1 MVSAW
6 TIVPGI
12 IATLLVLFITKCWDP
27 VAQHLGHPFD
37 VPRRVDDLLEGI
49 QRLLGLTADHQRDR
63 PRPSSA
69 DVQGWMSCIQASQQA
84 AQVIMGRRDALLTHD
99 LGGRTEFAGLLAWLG
114 KHLKNYRERCSVG
127 KLADLEL
134 EKVKVLIARG
144 EAYWKEAHAAPHGRN
159 IRWAT
164 HPRAVSN
171 ATLRANM
178 TLDRAV
184 HRWGSGIRAME
195 HMLVRALRFVEDTT
209 PGSFGVWG
217 MGGVGKTT
225 LLELVRDSGWESFDH
240 IVFVKV
246 GKQYDVHKVQQCI
259 ANNVGASLSS
269 ESSMQHSADTIYN
282 HLRDKNFLLLLD
294 DLWKR
299 LDLQAIGIP
308 PITGEPGRHRKV
320 IVTSRRN
327 TVCANMRCQENNIIA
342 AGCLNKEDA
351 LLLFLDKVGNRAIQ
365 AHSRIPSLAK
375 EVAAQ
380 CGGLPLVLCVV
391 GSAMSAKEDPGLWLN
406 AINRLKKSKVHNNLD
421 TDEEVYQC
429 LKYSFDNLA
438 NDGLR
443 GCLLLCSLWAQNES
457 IPKEQLIQWCIGLGF
472 SEASDGFEGGE
483 EMIHCLLDASL
494 LEKKG
499 SKVVEMHDVIRDMAL
514 WILEADSREQ
524 APMRDERWSVLKQVW
539 IEETERPMGNSNMW
553 PICERKLARM
563 KGIEKNWHTL
573 STNHAWPAKKDW
585 PKLEMLVKRKDCLSS
600 LPSISDF
607 KALTF
612 LDLGSQFRLEEFP
625 KEICELI
632 ELEYLNIVGSGMFA
646 LPMELGKLSKLKH
659 LHLRQ
664 AWNLRAIPRGLF
676 SGLQNIQVVDLF
688 CDSSERPYRPK
699 SDAVSFS
706 PLLLALADPEIDN
719 LQILGICLQGQ
730 SANIEILKKMKRV
743 RVQSL
748 CLLNPF
754 FCSEHQQPQA
764 KNCNVMN
771 LKLLGDLDS
780 LKELAISSSDS
791 LREVAAEWDP
801 TQSPSKDVLLPNLN
815 HLCLENLSTLEKVI
829 WRNTG
834 NHLREVY
841 IIKCGRIKH
850 ATWVLQLK
858 FLELLDIRGCTRL
871 ELLVDISELWPEE
884 IASNPPRVIFPQ
896 LKSITLIHLP
906 ELSTICVLPCDFEKL
921 ARLSVSSCSKL
932 TAISTHRPVNAA
944 RPALLT
950 VGEDEWFARL
960 EHNPHIRRTSR
971 AFIAEFFEPMICHF
985 GKSVLRFRLNKL
997 VRHRRAE
1004 LIPRSLPSKS
1014 EVLDCRMARDG
1025 GPDSLELLI
1034 RNFKWSK
1041 EVPRISNRNKEY
1053 KKKNKHPHSWSSQ
1066 CHNGKLEEF
1075 RGEDE
1080 ARMRGG
1086 VLPLLDMTE
1095 EHARNSFWGNEKNDV
1110 LTEALG
1116 NAEHSGQVKARHRRS
1131 RAEYDGMEV
1140 TSVQTVRGECKDQVS
1155 IFKKELKRRRFV
1167 GEDVQKMEI
1176 HFSCSSIRNISA
1188 EIPATYLVSDTK
1200 VPKALG
1206 KVHLPI
1212 AEETLTAIDDVEGAS
1227 ELFVG
1232 EPPEWQTDLRDAKIK
1247 CVQWPRK
1254 DTDFDQVL
1262 PTALAEATTIAPPQQ
1277 RLPTIISFAAAT
1289 RGQPPPRPRPET
1301 TKTRTVAT
1309 PPHAAVATTPVAAV
1323 LSWRRPAAGSTLVVA
1338 RYKTLVTTPAAT
1350 LMATKHAAPA
1360 SQKKK
1365 ALVKMVKPNQNKTVD
1380 ELNEEQLLFALQISL
1395 VATNTRKF
1403 KNGEPLVELS
1413 DEEMEKEFGPACL
1426 IFHDY
1431 YMEKSKNQANERSS
1445 SFTAKFEHKHFHHSE
1460 EDYAIPVQ
1468 FEDLFELY
1476 NLGALEAGLMRLWT
1490 LHLIKVA
1497 EDSKAPVGF
1506 LDAHMISSRQI
1517 NTMRDQTHRYMVY
1530 ALNAQCTKEYIIF
1543 PYNNGAHWV
1552 AVVLLPKLNKV
1563 IYLDSI
1569 RGDNRYKE
1577 LEEVLNS
1584 AFLEVCNHQTGGT
1597 SHSAQLCHDFNVMCH
1612 QQPMGTQL
1620 CGFYAC
1626 RHMQIV
1632 FNAAEAKD
1640 CEIIYNI
1647 SKSKLGMHELAKI
1660 RHELV
1665 HYINTE
1671 VREEFV
1677 QVK

>member
-1034 RNFKWSK
+1034 RRNFKWSK

-1095 EHARNSFWGNEKNDV
+1095 EHARNSFWVSMSSKSSTSPSTIALQKRDMQTLRSKLGNEKNDV

-1140 TSVQTVRGECKDQVS
+1140 TSVQTLLTCASHG
-1155 IFKKELKRRRFV
+1155 
-1167 GEDVQKMEI
+1167 
-1176 HFSCSSIRNISA
+1176 
-1188 EIPATYLVSDTK
+1188 TK

-1490 LHLIKVA
+1490 
-1497 EDSKAPVGF
+1497 F
-1506 LDAHMISSRQI
+1506 
-1517 NTMRDQTHRYMVY
+1517 
-1530 ALNAQCTKEYIIF
+1530 
-1543 PYNNGAHWV
+1543 
-1552 AVVLLPKLNKV
+1552 
-1563 IYLDSI
+1563 
-1569 RGDNRYKE
+1569 
-1577 LEEVLNS
+1577 